1 MESNHTPGG
10 VTPPI
15 DYEAPRVIELVDLDA
30 QLLIPVP
37 SP

>member
-1 MESNHTPGG
+1 MESNDTPGG

-30 QLLIPVP
+30 QLLNPLP

>member
-1 MESNHTPGG
+1 MEPNDTPGG

-30 QLLIPVP
+30 QLLTPVR